1 MKKKIILIVLSICL
15 LLGNLEFVNRAYN
28 ASVSAAGDFSFY
40 EDIWS
45 FSSDAILNGSEPYL
59 TVELR
64 NKLLNGRNS
73 SEKERIE
80 NRLNTVCTDV
90 SYGLAVL
97 ELLHYNGVWR
107 ASDIAHGAYSLH
119 DVPAPVRADALTG
132 LINYYDLLQYTDDIA
147 ALDENALSEGSSKA
161 IINAENAVSDGG
173 IAVMRLYKSSSS
185 DAHTVLLCGLEK
197 GSWNY
202 QGTRYDSRILI
213 SDPSDNAFSQGSCLY
228 YTSGGKWIIPD
239 AGMSSQSG
247 GLLGAVIS
255 DTAVLRKNGADPL
268 KLPKLSVESVFV
280 SPGETVIPITLYESC
295 IPEAF
300 GMSMDIDLSQEA
312 AEILHLSFDEGSY
325 ELGGAVPMNLSSFI
339 VNEPELI
346 VSFFINSVTNG
357 IICEDND
364 SVITFGMD
372 CADEKTVRAAA
383 EKYGLPLLYDDV
395 YGGYYS
401 FPIGFNT
408 SDNCNYYSEMSEKT
422 EYPIL
427 MTGEVCVVVEPKET
441 TTITTATKTTTT
453 KKATTTSTSSLTT
466 ITASATTS
474 SSKTQTT
481 TSSVTTETSKKTTAS
496 ATTTTKPQTTT
507 ITKTTATTSKPKTT
521 ASSSGVKTTITSSS
535 NTTFSTT
542 KLTSATTKVTITT
555 KESVTASSTTK
566 LEFEWGKDNWNSPH
580 DLLVPEYIS
589 DGYRLLDSHM
599 ANLTAS
605 MDPME
610 MARLE
615 KILQNDWLG
624 AEYGMAVTE
633 ILAKSGVFSVPVWD
647 SSVKNIYEL
656 DLSDERN
663 LSIISYYQLLQET
676 NAIQQEIAWTST
688 LMSPKAVLGQL
699 ISMASDSSKGGNMTL
714 ACFFSSDYAHS
725 AIAYGVEYGAWN
737 IGGKGYDGRILLSDP
752 YIDSFSNE
760 HCLYFNSAT
769 LIWTIPSLDMNSSD
783 SGTFIGLASNSVSL
797 INDGGYFIDTDPDN
811 VRHAFVPII
820 EIPAYADG
828 FTVTPIDIASGDTIR
843 SDDLKWFSTAASNIM
858 YRRAGLQCDTEGFE
872 ILPAGSGEADYQL
885 SFENCLLSLKASN
898 VLGVKMYENCKIALD
913 AYESD
918 FEIGMTSKSELPW
931 DNIFFS
937 GKNANEITAEHL
949 GSSIVLT
956 GDSLKNITIKAD
968 SMVRIINESKL
979 DFSKMLVYA
988 DDDGSIGISVDADGD
1003 GTCET
1008 VLSDNSAV
1016 QRYGDINLDGKIS
1029 VLDVVY
1035 LGKYNAEI
1043 IKLNHSQLKN
1053 SDCVA
1058 DGVINNSDEKAL
1070 IDYIIEKISELPV
1083 YVE

>member
-1 MKKKIILIVLSICL
+1 MKKRIILIVLSICL

-97 ELLHYNGVWR
+97 ELLHYNGVWS
-107 ASDIAHGAYSLH
+107 ASDIAHGADSLR
-119 DVPAPVRADALTG
+119 DVSVPVRADALTG
-132 LINYYDLLQYTDDIA
+132 LINYYDLLQYTDDIVT
-147 ALDENALSEGSSKA
+147 LDENALSEGSSKA
-161 IINAENAVSDGG
+161 VLNAEKAVSEGG
-173 IAVMRLYKSSSS
+173 VAVMRLYKNSSS
-185 DAHTVLLCGLEK
+185 DAHTVLLCGSEK

-213 SDPSDNAFSQGSCLY
+213 ADPLNNAFSQGSCLY
-228 YTSGGKWIIPD
+228 YTSDGKWIIPD
-239 AGMSSQSG
+239 AGMSYQSG

-268 KLPKLSVESVFV
+268 KLPKIYVESVFV

-300 GMSMDIDLSQEA
+300 GMSMDIDLSPET

-325 ELGGAVPMNLSSFI
+325 ELGDAVPMNLSSFI

-346 VSFFINSVTNG
+346 VSFVINSVTNG
-357 IICEDND
+357 MICEDND

-383 EKYGLPLLYDDV
+383 EKYGLPLLYDDM
-395 YGGYYS
+395 YGGYYA
-401 FPIGFNT
+401 FRVGFNT
-408 SDNCNYYSEMSEKT
+408 STESNYYSEMSEKT

-441 TTITTATKTTTT
+441 TTTTTTTKTTTAAKTTTTTTTTTT
-453 KKATTTSTSSLTT
+453 KPKATTTTT
-466 ITASATTS
+466 AATTTTAKKTTTTTTTTKASVSS
-474 SSKTQTT
+474 SSKTQA
-481 TSSVTTETSKKTTAS
+481 TSSTAS
-496 ATTTTKPQTTT
+496 AAATTTVTEQKTTTITTTTTKPKTTT
-507 ITKTTATTSKPKTT
+507 TSTAKTAATTSK
-521 ASSSGVKTTITSSS
+521 
-535 NTTFSTT
+535 
-542 KLTSATTKVTITT
+542 ITT
-555 KESVTASSTTK
+555 TASSTTK

-580 DLLVPEYIS
+580 DLLVPEYIA

-599 ANLTAS
+599 GNLTSS

-610 MARLE
+610 KARLE
-615 KILQNDWLG
+615 KVLQNDWLG

-647 SSVKNIYEL
+647 SGANNIYEL

-676 NAIQQEIAWTST
+676 NAVQQEIAWTST
-688 LMSPKAVLGQL
+688 SMSPKAVLSQL
-699 ISMASDSSKGGNMTL
+699 ISMASESSKGGNMTL
-714 ACFFSSDYAHS
+714 ACFFSSGYAHS

-769 LIWTIPSLDMNSSD
+769 LSWIIPSLDMNSSD
-783 SGTFIGLASNSVSL
+783 GGTFIGLASNSVSL

-820 EIPAYADG
+820 EIPVYADG
-828 FTVTPIDIASGDTIR
+828 FTITPIDIVAGDTVI

-872 ILPAGSGEADYQL
+872 ILPAGSGETDYQL

-898 VLGVKMYENCKIALD
+898 VLGVKMYENCKIVLD
-913 AYESD
+913 SYESD

-931 DNIFFS
+931 DNIFVS

-956 GDSLKNITIKAD
+956 GDSLKNITVKAD
-968 SMVRIINESKL
+968 SERRTINESKL
-979 DFSKMLVYA
+979 DFAKMSIYA
-988 DDDGSIGISVDADGD
+988 EKDGSIGISVDADGD

-1008 VLSDNSAV
+1008 VLSDDPAV
-1016 QRYGDINLDGKIS
+1016 QTYGDINIDEKIS
-1029 VLDVVY
+1029 ILDVVY
-1035 LGKYNAEI
+1035 LGKYNANI
-1043 IKLNHSQLKN
+1043 IKLNSSQLKN
-1053 SDCVA
+1053 ADCA
-1058 DGVINNSDEKAL
+1058 KDGVINNSDEKVL
-1070 IDYIIEKISELPV
+1070 IDYIIDKIPEIPV